1 MSVNSLITNIQMSV
15 TISGRSYQHTYKI
28 DRKRFNE
35 LCNDYFE
42 STMGVID
49 ETLAKANLDIN
60 QINDIV

>member
-15 TISGRSYQHTYKI
+15 TISGKSYQHTYKI

-49 ETLAKANLDIN
+49 ETLAKAELNIN